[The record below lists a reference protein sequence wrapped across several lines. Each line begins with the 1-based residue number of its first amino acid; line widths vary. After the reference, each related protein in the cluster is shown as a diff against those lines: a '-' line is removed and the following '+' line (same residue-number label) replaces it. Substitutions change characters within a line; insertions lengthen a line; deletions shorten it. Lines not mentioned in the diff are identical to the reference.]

1 MQEFYRFRTQL
12 GGFNRAD
19 VAEYIEK
26 TAKEHN
32 EELFRLRD
40 ELIAANEQVRVLQE
54 KLQTV
59 GEIREQM
66 QTVTAEMARLQELFA
81 KAGEA
86 LTAVEEK
93 TE

>member
-12 GGFNRAD
+12 GGFHRAD

-40 ELIAANEQVRVLQE
+40 ELIAANEQVRVLNE
-54 KLQTV
+54 KLKAV
-59 GEIREQM
+59 GELREQM
-66 QTVTAEMARLQELFA
+66 QTVAAEMARMQELFA
-81 KAGEA
+81 KASEV
-86 LTAVEEK
+86 LDAVEEK
-93 TE
+93 AE